1 LAERGFDVVIHYRRD
16 DDAAAEAA
24 ADIGA
29 LGRRALVVRAELADT
44 AETEDLV
51 EQTVAHFGRL
61 DALVANAASSTFRPL
76 QDARPHHITR
86 TFDSI
91 VGSFLTLVRSAAPHL
106 RCTDGRASRIV
117 AVSGFDTVR
126 VLPDHGLL
134 AAAKGALEQL
144 TRYLAIELAPQVT
157 VNAVVPGYV
166 DTDSARLYADTS
178 VPGGWR
184 TASQRWADAT
194 PLGRVATVDDIA
206 RVVGFLCSDDGAW
219 LTGQLLVADGGLTLR

>member
-76 QDARPHHITR
+76 QDA
-86 TFDSI
+86 